1 MRVDPQD
8 GSCLQP
14 VTQSVCIAIPT
25 KALKKKK
32 KNLKKQQQQN
42 TLKELEQSE
51 DELLH

>member
-1 MRVDPQD
+1 MKVDPQD

-25 KALKKKK
+25 KALKKK
-32 KNLKKQQQQN
+32 NLKKQQQQN